1 MRTIREQAFADTDC
15 RMVILSPGIYEIE
28 KWAFK
33 NSRMEQMYLYDDLMK
48 VSDYAFQDCDMLRTL
63 HINAIEAPAYSDN
76 YF

>member
-15 RMVILSPGIYEIE
+15 RTVILSPGIYEIE

-63 HINAIEAPAYSDN
+63 HINAGQIRSSVEPER
-76 YF
+76 